1 MPAYTPEQVHYLFTE
16 YFSESNLDK
25 LITLYEP
32 GATILPQPGPQVTG
46 EAAIREVLS
55 GLLALKGQMILK
67 VARTIQADDIAILFS
82 NWTLNGTDPN
92 GGPVALAGQTS
103 DVVRR
108 QADGSWLLVI
118 DNPSGAAAAN

>member
-16 YFSESNLDK
+16 YFSEGNLDK

-67 VARTIQADDIAILFS
+67 VARTIQADDIAILFAPFRIFIQS
-82 NWTLNGTDPN
+82 FGRIEKMEGN
-92 GGPVALAGQTS
+92 AF
-103 DVVRR
+103 R
-108 QADGSWLLVI
+108 Q
-118 DNPSGAAAAN
+118 